1 MARCAFWAYPY
12 FQCSVDNEGYI
23 SLYDARAAILY
34 RCVYNEY
41 FGVETDS
48 ELEFQNVTGSCRCEA
63 CIVVHGSCDSVFGD
77 TVYSP
82 DLFVSSENSTI
93 NSDDTTICND
103 TDLNLSDE
111 ETQLPESITFESNT
125 FESYFSDSSDTLN
138 SSFSSSIHVDT
149 TDDEDRRDNLIR
161 SGKISANFFYFE
173 YDSASSSHSVSLISG
188 KIKKKENYDEE
199 SDSDSDILKQ

>member
-1 MARCAFWAYPY
+1 MVRCAFWVYPY
-12 FQCSVDNEGYI
+12 FQCPVDDEGYI
-23 SLYDARAAILY
+23 SLYDAHAAILY

-48 ELEFQNVTGSCRCEA
+48 ELEFQNVTGSRRCEA
-63 CIVVHGSCDSVFGD
+63 CIVVHGSCDSVLGD
-77 TVYSP
+77 TVNSP

-103 TDLNLSDE
+103 TDVNLSDE
-111 ETQLPESITFESNT
+111 ETRLPESITFESNI

-161 SGKISANFFYFE
+161 SGKMSANFFDFE
-173 YDSASSSHSVSLISG
+173 YDSASSSVSLISG